1 MRGSIREDGANVL
14 AALGEPTRR
23 HILDLLTDR
32 GPASASTLARD
43 VDISR
48 QGLTKHLT
56 TLLDAGVLTTE
67 RTGREVRYAV
77 SPAALDAAA
86 AWLDARAR
94 QWDAQLAALK
104 QLAEGGG

>member
-1 MRGSIREDGANVL
+1 MREPVAAEGAEVL
-14 AALGEPTRR
+14 AALGDPTRR
-23 HILDLLTDR
+23 RVLDLLTEH
-32 GPASASTLARD
+32 GPASASTLAER

-56 TLLDAGVLTTE
+56 TLVDAGVLTTG
-67 RTGREVRYAV
+67 RVGREVRYAA
-77 SPAALDAAA
+77 SPTALEAAA

-104 QLAEGGG
+104 QAAEGED